1 VADPGLIPICE
12 SGALAESGDGVR
24 FSLQV
29 RGAQHE
35 AFVVRYQGE
44 VVGYLNRCAH
54 AGLELD
60 WIAGRFLDAQRRWL
74 ICATHGA
81 LYEPASGTCAG
92 GPCAGR
98 GDLVRLDVLEID
110 GVVYRRREVGSASA

>member
-1 VADPGLIPICE
+1 MADPGLIPICE
-12 SGALAESGDGVR
+12 SAALAESGDGVR
-24 FSLQV
+24 FSLEE

-54 AGLELD
+54 VGLELD

-74 ICATHGA
+74 ICAAHGA

-92 GPCAGR
+92 GPCAGH

-110 GVVYRRREVGSASA
+110 GVVYRRGEAGSASA

>member
-1 VADPGLIPICE
+1 MADPGLIPICE
-12 SGALAESGDGVR
+12 SAALAESGDGIR
-24 FSLQV
+24 FSLHL

-74 ICATHGA
+74 ICAAHGA
-81 LYEPASGTCAG
+81 LYEPGRGTCAG

-98 GDLVRLDVLEID
+98 GGLVRLDVLEID
-110 GVVYRRREVGSASA
+110 GVVYRRPEAGSASA